1 MITSTSYYSIL
12 PSDRVLCQ
20 EKYPEF
26 AGRLTI
32 CIDDSKGKSKITVR
46 FQAQTKDSTA
56 GGIFGLRILKTN
68 QKTN

>member
-1 MITSTSYYSIL
+1 MVTSTSYYSKI
-12 PSDRVLCQ
+12 PSDGVLCQ

-46 FQAQTKDSTA
+46 FQAQTKDA
-56 GGIFGLRILKTN
+56 IDGGIFGLRTLKAAE
-68 QKTN
+68 K